1 MNATNLK
8 MNSKKQKEQSMN
20 TDIQNKTTASEANS
34 PQPTTN
40 EEILSLLRKLVE
52 QNETDKTNVSDK
64 TEPSHGNA
72 QDDNTVEI
80 KRLLAEL
87 LEKQT
92 NNAPATETVDNDLDD
107 DFDDDDEI
115 IADQD
120 SDLETLGYIAGG
132 AALVGLGALLYHWLK
147 D

>member
-1 MNATNLK
+1 
-8 MNSKKQKEQSMN
+8 MN

-72 QDDNTVEI
+72 QDDNTAEI

-87 LEKQT
+87 LKKQT

-107 DFDDDDEI
+107 DFDDDDDDGEI

-132 AALVGLGALLYHWLK
+132 AALIGLGALLYHWLK